1 MEATAMKKQYIYASI
16 TIALW
21 STTATVGKLL
31 LGSLSSMQVLA
42 ANCGYAVAFLLLLCT
57 VQGKLKLLKTY
68 RAKDFL
74 VMSGMGL
81 LGIFFYNLFWF
92 IGIRRIS
99 ASQAMIIN
107 YLWPMMAILAAC
119 VILKERLTVR
129 KTLAAFMS
137 FVGVIIVT
145 GGGQGMCTGGDA
157 LLGILFCVMAAV
169 SYGFFVALNKRL
181 SYDKTISMFV
191 YYLMS
196 FAVSAICIA
205 VSREGLRLDG
215 MQHLGMAW
223 MGILTHAVGYVGWAL
238 AMDGGETAKI
248 ANLAYITPF
257 LSLVWNFVVLG
268 EPLSFLC
275 VLGLV
280 VIVAGIFVQMKD
292 NK

>member
-1 MEATAMKKQYIYASI
+1 MKKQYLYAAI

-42 ANCGYAVAFLLLLCT
+42 ASCGYAAAFLLLLCL

-68 RAKDFL
+68 KAKDIL
-74 VMSGMGL
+74 VMSGMGM
-81 LGIFFYNLFWF
+81 LGVFFYNLFWF
-92 IGIRRIS
+92 IGISRIS

-119 VILKERLTVR
+119 VILKEKLTFR
-129 KTLAAFMS
+129 KTIAALMS
-137 FVGVIIVT
+137 FAGVIIVT
-145 GGGQGMCTGGDA
+145 ANGQAAGMGNQM
-157 LLGILFCVMAAV
+157 LMGILFCVMAAV
-169 SYGFFVALNKRL
+169 SYGLFVALNKRL
-181 SYDKTISMFV
+181 HYDKTISMFV
-191 YYLMS
+191 CYVVG
-196 FAVSAICIA
+196 FAVSAICVAI
-205 VSREGLRLDG
+205 SGEGLKMDG

-223 MGILTHAVGYVGWAL
+223 LGVLTHAIGYVTWAL

-257 LSLVWNFVVLG
+257 LSLVWNFLVLG
-268 EPLSFLC
+268 EPLSIRC
-275 VLGLV
+275 VLGLI

>member
-1 MEATAMKKQYIYASI
+1 MKKQYVYAAI

-42 ANCGYAVAFLLLLCT
+42 ASCGYAAVFLLLLCL
-57 VQGKLKLLKTY
+57 VQGKLKLLKTC
-68 RAKDFL
+68 RVKDIL
-74 VMSGMGL
+74 AMSGMGM

-119 VILKERLTVR
+119 VILKERLTFR
-129 KTLAAFMS
+129 KTIAALMS
-137 FVGVIIVT
+137 FAGVIIVT
-145 GGGQGMCTGGDA
+145 FNGHSGGIDAQA
-157 LLGILFCVMAAV
+157 LLGIVFCMMAAV
-169 SYGFFVALNKRL
+169 SYGLFVALNKRM
-181 SYDKTISMFV
+181 SYDKTMSMFV
-191 YYLMS
+191 YYLVGFVVS
-196 FAVSAICIA
+196 ALCVAVSG
-205 VSREGLRLDG
+205 EGLRMDG

-223 MGILTHAVGYVGWAL
+223 LGVLTHAVGYVGWAL
-238 AMDGGETAKI
+238 AMDGGDTAKI

-257 LSLVWNFVVLG
+257 LSLVWNFLVLG
-268 EPLSFLC
+268 EPLSLRC

-280 VIVAGIFVQMKD
+280 VIVAGIFVQLKD

>member
-1 MEATAMKKQYIYASI
+1 MKKQYVYAAI

-42 ANCGYAVAFLLLLCT
+42 ASCGYAAVFLLLLCL
-57 VQGKLKLLKTY
+57 VQGKLKLLKTC
-68 RAKDFL
+68 RAKDIL
-74 VMSGMGL
+74 VMSGMGM

-119 VILKERLTVR
+119 VILKERLTFR
-129 KTLAAFMS
+129 KAVAALMS

-145 GGGQGMCTGGDA
+145 FNGHSVGIDA
-157 LLGILFCVMAAV
+157 QTLLGIVFCLMAAV
-169 SYGFFVALNKRL
+169 SYGLFVALNKRM
-181 SYDKTISMFV
+181 SYDKTMSMFV
-191 YYLMS
+191 YYLVGFVVS
-196 FAVSAICIA
+196 ALCVAVSG
-205 VSREGLRLDG
+205 EGLRMDG

-223 MGILTHAVGYVGWAL
+223 LGVLTHAVGYVGWAL
-238 AMDGGETAKI
+238 AMDGGDTAKI

-257 LSLVWNFVVLG
+257 LSLVWNFLVLG
-268 EPLSFLC
+268 EPLSLRC

-280 VIVAGIFVQMKD
+280 VIVAGIFVQLKD

>member
-1 MEATAMKKQYIYASI
+1 MKKQYLYAAI

-42 ANCGYAVAFLLLLCT
+42 ASCGYAAAFLLLLCL
-57 VQGKLKLLKTY
+57 VQGKRKLLKTY
-68 RAKDFL
+68 KAKDIL
-74 VMSGMGL
+74 VMSGMGM
-81 LGIFFYNLFWF
+81 LGVFFYNLFWF
-92 IGIRRIS
+92 IGISRIS

-119 VILKERLTVR
+119 VILKEKLTFR
-129 KTLAAFMS
+129 KTIAALMS
-137 FVGVIIVT
+137 FAGVIIVT
-145 GGGQGMCTGGDA
+145 ANGQAAGMGNQM
-157 LLGILFCVMAAV
+157 LMGILFCVMAAV
-169 SYGFFVALNKRL
+169 SYGLFVALNKRL
-181 SYDKTISMFV
+181 HYDKTISMFV
-191 YYLMS
+191 CYAVG
-196 FAVSAICIA
+196 FAVSAICVAI
-205 VSREGLRLDG
+205 SGEGLKMDG

-223 MGILTHAVGYVGWAL
+223 LGVLTHAIGYVTWAL

-257 LSLVWNFVVLG
+257 LSLVWNFLVLG
-268 EPLSFLC
+268 EPLNIRC
-275 VLGLV
+275 VLGLI